1 MIKKKEIFITQ
12 KRENDKYSQEN
23 KRDNNK
29 NKKGYSSGRIKKSE
43 NKKGKH
49 NNLSIDNII
58 KKIKGKG
65 FNCMHLTLNNIIKR
79 IYKDNKKKFKCKN
92 KKKFLNKICY
102 SYIRNGKKDFNEE
115 FLRKIIKDIYLLNI
129 SSKYKTFNNNNELI
143 EECCS
148 NNLFKE
154 IVNMTFNE
162 FIYNIF
168 IMKSNE
174 FKEKYS
180 FYNKY
185 LLDNLNIKDE
195 EEKSS
200 INNLIIDGLLNY
212 FNKKKGR
219 NKKILNNNTTKMS
232 TKCVINDMEEFDEIY
247 MKPNI
252 DSFENENEDFFLFN
266 SSPKSYDKII

>member
-1 MIKKKEIFITQ
+1 
-12 KRENDKYSQEN
+12 
-23 KRDNNK
+23 
-29 NKKGYSSGRIKKSE
+29 
-43 NKKGKH
+43 
-49 NNLSIDNII
+49 
-58 KKIKGKG
+58 
-65 FNCMHLTLNNIIKR
+65 
-79 IYKDNKKKFKCKN
+79 
-92 KKKFLNKICY
+92 
-102 SYIRNGKKDFNEE
+102 
-115 FLRKIIKDIYLLNI
+115 
-129 SSKYKTFNNNNELI
+129 
-143 EECCS
+143 
-148 NNLFKE
+148 
-154 IVNMTFNE
+154 MTFNE

-252 DSFENENEDFFLFN
+252 DSFESENEDFFLFN

>member
-12 KRENDKYSQEN
+12 KRENDKCSQEN

-29 NKKGYSSGRIKKSE
+29 NKKGYSTGRIKKSE

-115 FLRKIIKDIYLLNI
+115 FLKKRIKDIYLLNI

>member
-29 NKKGYSSGRIKKSE
+29 NKKGYSTGRIKKSE

-115 FLRKIIKDIYLLNI
+115 FLKKKIKDIYLLNI

-252 DSFENENEDFFLFN
+252 DSFESENEDFFLFN

>member
-29 NKKGYSSGRIKKSE
+29 NKKGYSTGRIKKSE

-115 FLRKIIKDIYLLNI
+115 FLKKKIKDIYLLNI

-252 DSFENENEDFFLFN
+252 DSFENGNEDFFLFN

>member
-29 NKKGYSSGRIKKSE
+29 NKKGYSTGRIKKSE

-79 IYKDNKKKFKCKN
+79 IYKDNKKKFKCKI

-115 FLRKIIKDIYLLNI
+115 FLKKKIKDIYLLNI

-154 IVNMTFNE
+154 IVNMNFNQ
-162 FIYNIF
+162 FINSIF
-168 IMKSNE
+168 RMKSNDFE
-174 FKEKYS
+174 EKYS
-180 FYNKY
+180 FDNKY

-200 INNLIIDGLLNY
+200 IDNLIKDGLLNY

-232 TKCVINDMEEFDEIY
+232 TKCVINDMEECDEIY
-247 MKPNI
+247 MKPF
-252 DSFENENEDFFLFN
+252 DSFEKENEDFFLFN

>member
-29 NKKGYSSGRIKKSE
+29 NKKGYSTGRIKKSE

-115 FLRKIIKDIYLLNI
+115 FLKKKIKDIYLLNI

-154 IVNMTFNE
+154 IVNMNFNQ
-162 FIYNIF
+162 FINSIF
-168 IMKSNE
+168 RMKSNDFE
-174 FKEKYS
+174 EKYS

-200 INNLIIDGLLNY
+200 IDNLIKDGLLNY
-212 FNKKKGR
+212 FNKIKGR

-232 TKCVINDMEEFDEIY
+232 TKCVINDMEEPDEIY
-247 MKPNI
+247 MKPF
-252 DSFENENEDFFLFN
+252 DSFEKENEDFFLFN

>member
-29 NKKGYSSGRIKKSE
+29 NKKGYSTGRIKKSE

-200 INNLIIDGLLNY
+200 IDNLIKDGLLNY
-212 FNKKKGR
+212 FNKIKGR

-252 DSFENENEDFFLFN
+252 DSFESENEDFFLFN

>member
-29 NKKGYSSGRIKKSE
+29 NKKGYSTGRIKKSE

-115 FLRKIIKDIYLLNI
+115 FLKKKIKDIYLLNI
-129 SSKYKTFNNNNELI
+129 SSKYKTVNNNNELI
-143 EECCS
+143 EDYCS
-148 NNLFKE
+148 DNLFKE
-154 IVNMTFNE
+154 IVNMNFNQ
-162 FIYNIF
+162 FINSIF
-168 IMKSNE
+168 RMKSNDFE
-174 FKEKYS
+174 EKYS
-180 FYNKY
+180 FDNKY

-200 INNLIIDGLLNY
+200 IDNLIKDGLLNY
-212 FNKKKGR
+212 FNKIKGR

-232 TKCVINDMEEFDEIY
+232 TKCVINDMEECDEIY
-247 MKPNI
+247 MKPF
-252 DSFENENEDFFLFN
+252 DSFEKENEDFFLFN

>member
-29 NKKGYSSGRIKKSE
+29 NKKGYSTGRIKKSE

>member
-29 NKKGYSSGRIKKSE
+29 NKKGYSTGRIKKSE

-252 DSFENENEDFFLFN
+252 DSFESENEDFFLFN